1 MESAAIDL
9 TQRFYIERADC
20 LDFMRRLPN
29 ESVDLTV
36 CSPPYEAARLY
47 AECQFKL
54 RGQEWVDWMVDRVK
68 EMVRITKGLVA
79 IICEGQTRQFRWSA
93 APVLLMADLHR
104 AGIHLRKPPIFHR
117 VGIPGSGG
125 PDYWRNDYEFIVVC
139 SKGGKLPWS
148 DNTATGHPPKWAPGG
163 AMSHMLTS
171 GARVNQWGRVG
182 SAKGM
187 GNKDAN
193 GEPENISRP
202 SRVVVSKKRLGRG
215 NPKGSTAYSMRR
227 TFAEKVE
234 AGAKLHTK
242 PEQDGSMREQAY
254 LPPVKANPGNVIK
267 CAVGGGQMGSK
278 LAHENEAPFPESLV
292 TPFVLSFCPPDGLVF
307 DAFSG
312 SGTSAATA
320 LKNGRRFIGCD
331 IRESQVE
338 LTKRRCRD
346 YLMQLF

>member
-1 MESAAIDL
+1 MVTDLPAIDL
-9 TQRFYIERADC
+9 SQRFYIERADC
-20 LDFMRRLPN
+20 LDFMRRLPDDA
-29 ESVDLTV
+29 VDLTI

-54 RGQEWVDWMVDRVK
+54 RGQEWVDWMMERVK
-68 EMVRITKGLVA
+68 EMVRITRGLVV
-79 IICEGQTRQFRWSA
+79 IVCEGQTRQFRWSA

-125 PDYWRNDYEFIVVC
+125 PDYWRNDYEFCIVA
-139 SKGGKLPWS
+139 SKGGKLPYS

-163 AMSHMLTS
+163 AMSHMLS
-171 GARVNQWGRVG
+171 NGARVNQWGRVG

-187 GNKDAN
+187 GNKNAN
-193 GEPENISRP
+193 GEPEDTYRP
-202 SRVVVSKKRLGRG
+202 SHAEAVITK
-215 NPKGSTAYSMRR
+215 RR

-267 CAVGGGQMGSK
+267 CSVGGGRMGSDI
-278 LAHENEAPFPESLV
+278 AHENEAPFPESLV
-292 TPFVLSFCPPDGLVF
+292 TPFVLSFCAPDGLVF

-312 SGTSAATA
+312 SGTSAAVA
-320 LKNGRRFIGCD
+320 LKHGRRFIGCD

-338 LTKRRCRD
+338 LTQRRCRD